1 MPKRKKVK
9 LKKKKIKVKRPK
21 KVSKPK
27 PSKLMREKL
36 VEEVRKVYEEAP
48 EETEEE
54 PEEAEEELKEIGE
67 EPKVTEEEPE
77 ETGEEPKVTE
87 EEPEEIAEEPKE
99 IVKGKKKKKEMV
111 NLDYK
116 ALNKVLRH
124 GMRFSNLN
132 IPREKWVECM
142 GFLVG
147 NVDDN
152 KVEIKDAIPM
162 VHGNI
167 VEVEFKNEHYA
178 KADEINQSLT
188 DENWIIGW
196 YHTHPGHGLFLSTVD
211 KINHSGY
218 QSLNSKAI
226 ALVFDPSKF
235 HDENKLEEYIK
246 IFRLKNPE
254 LREKSDFA
262 EIESVEITHSL
273 HEVIASICEVSML
286 NSKGFPL
293 VLEYGEDYKKPE
305 IVTKP
310 TAPVEVEDI
319 DKTIKEMRGIVKKM
333 HKEIKILH
341 NRLEGHME
349 STKKAIE
356 DLRKRDVV
364 NRGKET
370 IKCEFCGYESITLGD
385 TTCPNCG
392 KSFI

>member
-1 MPKRKKVK
+1 MPKTKKVK

-36 VEEVRKVYEEAP
+36 VEEVRRVS
-48 EETEEE
+48 EEE
-54 PEEAEEELKEIGE
+54 PKETDE
-67 EPKVTEEEPE
+67 EPKVTEEELKE
-77 ETGEEPKVTE
+77 IGEEPKVTE

-99 IVKGKKKKKEMV
+99 IVKGKEKKKELI

-132 IPREKWVECM
+132 IPRDKWVECM

-147 NVDDN
+147 NVEDD

-235 HDENKLEEYIK
+235 HDENELEEYIK

-254 LREKSDFA
+254 LREKSDFT
-262 EIESVEITHSL
+262 EIESVEITHSFQ
-273 HEVIASICEVSML
+273 EIIASICEVSML
-286 NSKGFPL
+286 KSKGFPL

-310 TAPVEVEDI
+310 SVPEEVEDVE
-319 DKTIKEMRGIVKKM
+319 KTIKEMRGIVKKM
-333 HKEIKILH
+333 HKEIKILY

-349 STKKAIE
+349 STKRPSKISGRAE
-356 DLRKRDVV
+356 W
-364 NRGKET
+364 
-370 IKCEFCGYESITLGD
+370 
-385 TTCPNCG
+385 
-392 KSFI
+392 

>member
-1 MPKRKKVK
+1 MPKTKKVK

-27 PSKLMREKL
+27 PKPSKLMREKL
-36 VEEVRKVYEEAP
+36 VEEVRRVYEEVP
-48 EETEEE
+48 KETEEE
-54 PEEAEEELKEIGE
+54 PEETEEELKEIGE

-77 ETGEEPKVTE
+77 E
-87 EEPEEIAEEPKE
+87 IAEKPKE
-99 IVKGKKKKKEMV
+99 IVKGKEKKKELI

-132 IPREKWVECM
+132 IPRDKWVECM

-147 NVDDN
+147 NVDDD

-178 KADEINQSLT
+178 KADEINQNLT

-235 HDENKLEEYIK
+235 DDENKLEEYIK

-254 LREKSDFA
+254 LREKSDFT

-273 HEVIASICEVSML
+273 QEVISSLCEVSML

-305 IVTKP
+305 ILTKP
-310 TAPVEVEDI
+310 SFPEEVEDAE
-319 DKTIKEMRGIVKKM
+319 KTIKEMRGIVKKM

-356 DLRKRDVV
+356 ELKKE
-364 NRGKET
+364 GKLASGKVT
-370 IKCEFCGYESITLGD
+370 IKCEFCDYESITLGD

-392 KSFI
+392 KSLI

>member
-1 MPKRKKVK
+1 MPKTKKVK
-9 LKKKKIKVKRPK
+9 LKKKKIKVKRPR

-27 PSKLMREKL
+27 PSKLLREKL
-36 VEEVRKVYEEAP
+36 VEEVRKVTEEEP
-48 EETEEE
+48 KETEEE
-54 PEEAEEELKEIGE
+54 PKEITE
-67 EPKVTEEEPE
+67 KPEVTEEEP
-77 ETGEEPKVTE
+77 K
-87 EEPEEIAEEPKE
+87 EIAEEPKE
-99 IVKGKKKKKEMV
+99 ISEGKEEKREWV

-147 NVDDN
+147 NVDDD

-273 HEVIASICEVSML
+273 HEVISSICEVSML

-310 TAPVEVEDI
+310 AVPVEVEDI

-356 DLRKRDVV
+356 DLRKREVV
-364 NRGKET
+364 QKGKET